1 MTEARFKADATW
13 NDAIALVRANREIAG
28 AIAGIFLFLPM
39 FAFGL
44 LGTPLDM
51 VAMSKENP
59 LVRVA
64 AMGAFLRA
72 NWGWIVFVPLCSW
85 LAALAINVHV
95 SDTARPT
102 VKDALVTALRLLPFY
117 VLAQLLSMV
126 AIFFIANVI
135 MLPSAFLPQILSGIF
150 AMLAIGCTM
159 MMAIAWAPLG
169 AVIAVE
175 RLTNPVAAL
184 RRSWQLTKG
193 HKARFG
199 VFIVFV
205 AVMTFILQYLF
216 AILFSLPLLL
226 LPPEIKLPAMTMVA
240 AFMQSTATIF
250 LLFVLLASYRQLVA
264 LQPK

>member
-51 VAMSKENP
+51 VAMSKEDP
-59 LVRVA
+59 LARVA
-64 AMGAFLRA
+64 GMGAFLRA
-72 NWGWIVFVPLCSW
+72 NWAWLALVPLCSW

-102 VKDALVTALRLLPFY
+102 VKDALTTALRLLPFY
-117 VLAQLLSMV
+117 ILAQLLSMI
-126 AIFFIANVI
+126 AIFLAVNLI
-135 MLPSAFLPQILSGIF
+135 MLPSAFLPQIVSGIF
-150 AMLAIGCTM
+150 AMLAIAFTLVLG
-159 MMAIAWAPLG
+159 IGWAQLG

-175 RLTNPVAAL
+175 RVTNPLSAL
-184 RRSWQLTKG
+184 GRSWQLTKG
-193 HKARFG
+193 HKLRFG
-199 VFIVFV
+199 MFIVFV

-240 AFMQSTATIF
+240 AFTQSTATIF